1 MDTTQIKAYAPQ
13 ARKDFINAVTQRAAR
28 FGIHGD
34 GNFDPVEFKGDT
46 AIIGSQV
53 FTKKGGELRER
64 LVAKVKQTGFEM
76 FIRSSAYT
84 WFNRFVAIRY
94 MELHDFL
101 HHGFR
106 VLSNPNGSDIPEILE
121 HATEVDL
128 PGLDREKVLELR
140 LAGDKDNELY
150 RMLVIA
156 QCNALHKAMPFLFD
170 RIDNEAELLL
180 PDNLLHTNSPVK
192 RMVSQIDET
201 LWDDVEIIGWIYQFY
216 ISEKKDEVIGKV
228 VKSED
233 IPAATQWFTPNWIVK
248 YMVQNTLGRMWMAT
262 YPESSLKSKMEYYIE
277 PAEQEPEVQAEIDAT
292 TPKELNPEELTF
304 LDPACGSG
312 HILVEAYDIFKE
324 IYLERGYR
332 TSDIP
337 RLILSKNIYGLDI
350 DDRAA
355 QLACFAVLMR
365 ARMDDRRLFSRDDLA
380 LNIMSIFE
388 TKGLDKEKLL
398 DAVSKR
404 DGDKSVWD
412 CINELV
418 KIFAQAKT
426 FGSLISIPGDLAKK
440 LDVIKSILKFE
451 RIGNDDIF
459 NYIADSELHK
469 LKPIVK
475 QAQILTKRYDCVVAN
490 PPYMGNKGMP
500 IYLKDY
506 VKCTYP
512 SSKTD
517 LFAIFIERN
526 LNFAKKQA
534 LVGMVTMQSWMF
546 LSSFK
551 KLREKILDNCI
562 IDSLAHLGARAFDSI
577 SGEVVSTT
585 TFVLKNMQNKHFGGN
600 YYRLVDGKSEAE
612 KKSSLL
618 KAITQKCELYYNATA
633 NGFNKIHSSPIAYWI
648 NDKTLEILET
658 SKKLGEIAD
667 ARMGL
672 ATGNNA
678 KYVRLWFEPSI
689 NNIDFK
695 NPDRKTAKMSSIRWF
710 PYCKG
715 GPYRKW
721 YGNNEYIVDWFND
734 GAELQN
740 TLHPSGKRVWAH
752 NFNLDYIFKDS
763 LTWSDITSGILSVR
777 YNPVG
782 FLFDGSGTC
791 AFFKNEN
798 EKLAT
803 LGLLNTSFANELSK
817 VLNPTMH
824 FQTGDFCN
832 MPFKD
837 SIVKSSFISKVE
849 DLIVIAKKD
858 WDSFETSWEFQ
869 RLPLF
874 STGHHLRTIPISY
887 KSVCE
892 QEKRMTLQMQK
903 IEEDMNSIFI
913 KEYNLQNEFC
923 PKIPIHEVTLNCN
936 PVYRYGNGKSEEEYK
951 NLQCIDFAKE
961 LISYAT
967 GCMMG
972 RFSLDNP
979 GLIYAQSDNIGFNP
993 SKYKTFS
1000 ADDDGIIPIMDMD
1013 WFEDDAT
1020 KRFIEFIKTAWPGE
1034 HLDENLKFI
1043 ADSLNPK
1050 TNESPKDT
1058 IRRYLSTTFFKDHM
1072 KMYKKRPIYWLF
1084 SSGKQKAFEC
1094 LVYLHRYNE
1103 STLSRMRS
1111 NYVTPLQGN
1120 ISARIEF
1127 LEHEKDAASTP
1138 SAQKKI
1144 QKQIDVL
1151 KKKQMELKTFD
1162 DELRHYAD
1170 MKISLDLDD
1179 GVKVN
1184 YGKFGN
1190 LLAEKKAIT
1199 G

>member
-1 MDTTQIKAYAPQ
+1 MDTAQIKAYAPQ

-34 GNFDPVEFKGDT
+34 DNFDPVEFKGDT

-64 LVAKVKQTGFEM
+64 LVAKVKKAGFEM

-101 HHGFR
+101 DHGFR

-150 RMLVIA
+150 RMFVIA

-192 RMVSQIDET
+192 RMVSQIDEV
-201 LWDDVEIIGWIYQFY
+201 LWDDVKIIGWIYQFY

-233 IPAATQWFTPNWIVK
+233 IPAATQLFTPNWIVK
-248 YMVQNTLGRMWMAT
+248 YMVENTLGRMWMAT

-277 PAEQEPEVQAEIDAT
+277 PAEQEPNVQAEIDAT

-312 HILVEAYDIFKE
+312 HILVEAYDILKE

-332 TSDIP
+332 TRDIP

-365 ARMDDRRLFSRDDLA
+365 AREDDRRLFSRDDLV
-380 LNIMSIFE
+380 LNIMSIVE
-388 TKGLDKEKLL
+388 TKGIDKNKLL

-404 DGDKSVWD
+404 DGGKGIWVW
-412 CINELV
+412 INQLVEL
-418 KIFAQAKT
+418 FESAKT
-426 FGSLISIPGDLAKK
+426 FGSLIIIPKELADELNDIKSVIESNQFGNNDIFSYIAGTELQNLKPVVRQAQLLAKK
-440 LDVIKSILKFE
+440 Y
-451 RIGNDDIF
+451 N
-459 NYIADSELHK
+459 
-469 LKPIVK
+469 
-475 QAQILTKRYDCVVAN
+475 CVVAN
-490 PPYMGNKGMP
+490 PPYMGSKGMNP
-500 IYLKDY
+500 ALKDFAK
-506 VKCTYP
+506 VHFPT
-512 SSKTD
+512 SKSD

-526 LNFAKKQA
+526 LDFSVLRG
-534 LVGMVTMQSWMF
+534 LVGMITMQSWMF
-546 LSSFK
+546 LTTY
-551 KLREKILDNCI
+551 EKFRKNILDTKNI
-562 IDSLAHLGARAFDSI
+562 NSMLHIGSRGFDSI
-577 SGEVVSTT
+577 SGEIVSTT
-585 TFVLKNMQNKHFGGN
+585 SFVLSNSFNRNFRGS
-600 YYRLVDGKSEAE
+600 YVRLVDGNSEKN
-612 KKSSLL
+612 KKVIFNNTINGSNP
-618 KAITQKCELYYNATA
+618 ELYFKFSSSN
-633 NGFNKIHSSPIAYWI
+633 FKKIPGYPIAYWVSETFLKTFNNSKVEEFTI
-648 NDKTLEILET
+648 GEGKNITANNDKFLRFVWEVDHGKIGKY
-658 SKKLGEIAD
+658 KK
-667 ARMGL
+667 
-672 ATGNNA
+672 
-678 KYVRLWFEPSI
+678 WI
-689 NNIDFK
+689 NY
-695 NPDRKTAKMSSIRWF
+695 A
-710 PYCKG
+710 KG

-721 YGNNEYIVDWFND
+721 AGNLEHICDWSEETRLYYRKNSSSRIID
-734 GAELQN
+734 ELFWYKE
-740 TLHPSGKRVWAH
+740 G
-752 NFNLDYIFKDS
+752 I
-763 LTWSDITSGILSVR
+763 TWTVIAS
-777 YNPVG
+777 
-782 FLFDGSGTC
+782 SGTGFRYLPC
-791 AFFKNEN
+791 DTTFDTKGLSIFLKDES
-798 EKLAT
+798 KIYT
-803 LGLLNTSFANELSK
+803 FLGLLNSKVANIIFSMINPTLCINSIDVKAIPAPIQGQKYGRIVEQLVDLFTHDWDSYETSWKFSSLHLLKSAHYQSKIKKTYKRLTTHWEQMIITATTLEEKNNQFFIELFGLQKELSK
-817 VLNPTMH
+817 DVSP
-824 FQTGDFCN
+824 
-832 MPFKD
+832 
-837 SIVKSSFISKVE
+837 S
-849 DLIVIAKKD
+849 
-858 WDSFETSWEFQ
+858 
-869 RLPLF
+869 
-874 STGHHLRTIPISY
+874 
-887 KSVCE
+887 
-892 QEKRMTLQMQK
+892 
-903 IEEDMNSIFI
+903 
-913 KEYNLQNEFC
+913 
-923 PKIPIHEVTLNCN
+923 EVTLTCN
-936 PVYRYGNGKSEEEYK
+936 PVYRYGKEKTKKEYE
-951 NLQCIDFAKE
+951 LLLRQDTIKE
-961 LISYAT
+961 LISYAI

-972 RFSLDNP
+972 RYSKDVP
-979 GLIYAQSDNIGFNP
+979 SLIYAYSNNESFDK
-993 SKYKTFS
+993 SKYKSFPV
-1000 ADDDGIIPIMDMD
+1000 DDDGIIPIMDTD
-1013 WFEDDAT
+1013 WFKDDAT
-1020 KRFIEFIKTAWPGE
+1020 KRFTEFIKTAWPE
-1034 HLDENLKFI
+1034 EYLDENLKFV
-1043 ADSLNPK
+1043 ADSLTPK
-1050 TNESPKDT
+1050 TNESPEDT

-1072 KMYKKRPIYWLF
+1072 KMYKKCPIYWLF

-1127 LEHEKDAASTP
+1127 LDHEKDAATTP

-1151 KKKQMELKTFD
+1151 KKKQVELKSFD

-1190 LLAEKKAIT
+1190 LLAQKKAIT
-1199 G
+1199 GKP